1 MNKEN
6 VRETLKEIY
15 ESLKKENYDPLS
27 QIVGYL
33 NSGDPGYVSSYENA
47 RTKII
52 ALDRAEVIQIMLEEF
67 FNHLCVV

>member
-15 ESLKKENYDPLS
+15 ESLKKGNYDPLS

-33 NSGDPGYVSSYENA
+33 NNGDPGYVSSYENA

-67 FNHLCVV
+67 LNQ

>member
-15 ESLKKENYDPLS
+15 ESLKKGNYDPLS

-67 FNHLCVV
+67 LNQ

>member
-15 ESLKKENYDPLS
+15 ESLKKGNYDPSS

-67 FNHLCVV
+67 LNQ

>member
-15 ESLKKENYDPLS
+15 ESLKKGNYDPLS

-33 NSGDPGYVSSYENA
+33 
-47 RTKII
+47 T
-52 ALDRAEVIQIMLEEF
+52 AEIQDMYLLMKMLE
-67 FNHLCVV
+67 LKL

>member
-33 NSGDPGYVSSYENA
+33 NSGDPGYVSYYENA

-67 FNHLCVV
+67 LNQ

>member
-6 VRETLKEIY
+6 VIETLKEIY
-15 ESLKKENYDPLS
+15 ESLKKGNYDPLS

-67 FNHLCVV
+67 LNQ

>member
-15 ESLKKENYDPLS
+15 ESLKKGNYDPLS

-52 ALDRAEVIQIMLEEF
+52 ALDRADVIQIMLEEF
-67 FNHLCVV
+67 LNQ

>member
-15 ESLKKENYDPLS
+15 ESLKKGNYDPLS

-33 NSGDPGYVSSYENA
+33 NSGDPGHVSSYENA

-67 FNHLCVV
+67 LNQ

>member
-15 ESLKKENYDPLS
+15 ESLKKGNYDPLS

-52 ALDRAEVIQIMLEEF
+52 ALDRAEVIQIMREEF
-67 FNHLCVV
+67 LNQ

>member
-67 FNHLCVV
+67 LNQ